1 MNSAIKLMLQ
11 ADAGQAERLVALQK
25 VFAQACNHLA
35 PLVQRT
41 RCWNRV
47 ALHHMAYKNLRE
59 QFPTLGSQ
67 MACNAIYSVSRAC
80 RFVYQHPA
88 SPFNLTRLGTAEL
101 PLLRFAAT
109 APVYFDRHTLSLRAG
124 EISMYTLDGRMR
136 FQAGLTPQQEARFRA
151 ARLREIALT
160 RVGGQFMLSFSF
172 ADATAA
178 DTAATADANANIDA
192 GTRAGT
198 NATAAAAAAAPA
210 AAEDAAEDAAQWPEY
225 LLVDQHLL
233 AAPPADAVPAS
244 AADPSPARKSPP
256 SMARTAP

>member
-1 MNSAIKLMLQ
+1 MNSALKLMLQ
-11 ADAGQAERLVALQK
+11 ADAGQAERLVELQK

-59 QFPTLGSQ
+59 HFPTLGSQ
-67 MACNAIYSVSRAC
+67 MACNAIYSVSRAS
-80 RFVYQHPA
+80 RWVYQHPA

-178 DTAATADANANIDA
+178 APAATADAPNTANADAEANAN
-192 GTRAGT
+192 T
-198 NATAAAAAAAPA
+198 NATDAAAA
-210 AAEDAAEDAAQWPEY
+210 AAEDAAQWPEY
-225 LLVDQHLL
+225 LLVDQQLPAAKPAL
-233 AAPPADAVPAS
+233 ALPACAP
-244 AADPSPARKSPP
+244 DPSPARKSPP
-256 SMARTAP
+256 PMARTAP